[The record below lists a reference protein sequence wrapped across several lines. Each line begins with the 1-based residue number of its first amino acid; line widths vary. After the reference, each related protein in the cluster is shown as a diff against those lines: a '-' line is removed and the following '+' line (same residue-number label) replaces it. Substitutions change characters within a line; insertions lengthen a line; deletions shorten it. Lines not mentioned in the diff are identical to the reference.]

1 MKVSLRIYIKIL
13 KIHRTEAVWQ
23 QILGE
28 ITSLQHHWWTEPGA
42 RRMFPSH
49 LAVTPQHVAYVL
61 FLKTNV
67 MLLFKTGYCR
77 CSGSPQSARKTAD
90 GPSLPQSW
98 NAVEGQNPYLEVS
111 QKNLFLSQNYV
122 LWNKKRKKHIWE
134 CLLSQRRHVVVG
146 KLLFRNSSCCV
157 IMILGPFP
165 FPSISCTSTATC
177 WLRTCT
183 PCGDT
188 LAPGWIAHDSVIL
201 TLFSSIWKFGTKHWQ
216 LLRIRCRTSVRECE
230 TVWSNQ
236 LQTGIQTVCELKHP
250 TVSKL
255 EQLEASQCQWSWI

>member
-1 MKVSLRIYIKIL
+1 MLRMFYFWRQMSCYCSRPAIAVVQAHLSLLEKRQMGRPCLSLEMQLKGKIRIL
-13 KIHRTEAVWQ
+13 KYPQ
-23 QILGE
+23 KDL
-28 ITSLQHHWWTEPGA
+28 
-42 RRMFPSH
+42 FP
-49 LAVTPQHVAYVL
+49 
-61 FLKTNV
+61 
-67 MLLFKTGYCR
+67 
-77 CSGSPQSARKTAD
+77 
-90 GPSLPQSW
+90 
-98 NAVEGQNPYLEVS
+98 
-111 QKNLFLSQNYV
+111 SQNYV

-146 KLLFRNSSCCV
+146 KLLFRNLSCCV